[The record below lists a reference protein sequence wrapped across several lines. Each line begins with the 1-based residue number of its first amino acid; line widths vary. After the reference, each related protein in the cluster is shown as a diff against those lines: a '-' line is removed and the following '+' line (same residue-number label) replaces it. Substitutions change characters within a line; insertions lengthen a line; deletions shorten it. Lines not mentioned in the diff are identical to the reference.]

1 MRYILASKSPRRK
14 ELMKFISLDFLIA
27 VEDIDEE
34 SSYLLPPIEA
44 VKDIAKRKGEA
55 VDKLYPNDLVI
66 SADTIVVLDN
76 QIIGKPVDEE
86 DAKRILRLLSN
97 KTHYVYT
104 AYRVKYLNKII
115 INYVGSEVIFNE
127 LSEELIDQYVK
138 SGSPLDKA
146 GAYGVQDNDKFPIIK
161 KVIGSRDNVV
171 GFPVKEIKDDIKKII
186 SSCDYALIIKRL

>member
-1 MRYILASKSPRRK
+1 M
-14 ELMKFISLDFLIA
+14 
-27 VEDIDEE
+27 
-34 SSYLLPPIEA
+34 
-44 VKDIAKRKGEA
+44 
-55 VDKLYPNDLVI
+55 
-66 SADTIVVLDN
+66 
-76 QIIGKPVDEE
+76 
-86 DAKRILRLLSN
+86 RLLSN
-97 KTHYVYT
+97 KAHYVYT

-127 LSEELIDQYVK
+127 LSKELIDQYVA

-186 SSCDYALIIKRL
+186 SSCD

>member
-14 ELMKFISLDFLIA
+14 ELMKLISSDFLIA

-76 QIIGKPVDEE
+76 QIIGKPTNAE
-86 DAKRILRLLSN
+86 DAKRILRSLSN

-104 AYRVKYLNKII
+104 AYRVKYLNKLI

-127 LSEELIDQYVK
+127 LSEELIDQYIA

-186 SSCDYALIIKRL
+186 SSYD